1 MSVDD
6 RMRIPALLTAGAL
19 LLGGIAGLAHSAVA
33 PAAPSATASVPTYD
47 TGTTLTEVAAT
58 STVRTVELVRCTKY
72 QYVTR
77 TRTTLCLKGTRAHTT
92 ARFIGSIVQ
101 SKAADGSWVRVPYVW
116 DAKAKALVY
125 SRWLDL
131 QLHRKAVPD
140 PTTIP
145 QPAPPQPA
153 PTQPAP
159 APTSEAP
166 AAVPA
171 PGASTIAQPDGVGV
185 SPTPWLNVPGDAAA
199 KASSYAYFPQAAT
212 AATAAHWDRCTTI
225 RWTVD
230 LTRITQAG
238 SSAADELSRWTQIM
252 TYASHVTGYT
262 FQYVPGDGKVTIDP
276 ALNQPVAT
284 AWSDTGADIVI
295 SYVSPNDPGAY
306 RSTAVGAAVVG
317 RAGPWYSLLPGGV
330 KRIFKAYVQLAYEWL
345 PTASE
350 TDHYNL
356 LFHEFGHALGLAHV
370 GDPTQV
376 MNPYIASQDT
386 YRLGDRTGLWQ
397 LAQDACISPQ
407 G

>member
-19 LLGGIAGLAHSAVA
+19 LLGGIAGLAQSAVA
-33 PAAPSATASVPTYD
+33 PTPPPTTTAAPTYD
-47 TGTTLTEVAAT
+47 TGTTLTEVAAK

-72 QYVTR
+72 SYVTR
-77 TRTTLCLKGTRAHTT
+77 TRTTVCLKGTRSHTT
-92 ARFIGSIVQ
+92 ARFLGSIVQ
-101 SKAADGSWVRVPYVW
+101 SKAADGSWTRVPYVW
-116 DAKAKALVY
+116 DPRAKALVY

-131 QLHRKAVPD
+131 QLHRTVVPD
-140 PTTIP
+140 PTNLP
-145 QPAPPQPA
+145 RPAPPQPA
-153 PTQPAP
+153 PV
-159 APTSEAP
+159 PTSAAP

-199 KASSYAYFPQAAT
+199 KAGSYAYFPEAAT

-225 RWTVD
+225 TWTVD
-230 LTRITQAG
+230 LTRAAQAG
-238 SSAADELSRWTQIM
+238 TSAADELSRWTQIM
-252 TYASHVTGYT
+252 TYAAHVTGYT
-262 FQYVPGDGKVTIDP
+262 FQYVPGDGQVTIDP
-276 ALNQPVAT
+276 TLNQPVAS
-284 AWSDTGADIVI
+284 AWSATGADIVI
-295 SYVSPNDPGAY
+295 TYVSPNDPGAY
-306 RSTAVGAAVVG
+306 RSTAVGATVVG
-317 RAGPWYSLLPGGV
+317 RAGPWYSMLPGGV

-350 TDHYNL
+350 ADHYNL

-370 GDPTQV
+370 DDATQV

>member
-1 MSVDD
+1 MSVDA
-6 RMRIPALLTAGAL
+6 RMRVPVLLIAGAL
-19 LLGGIAGLAHSAVA
+19 LLGGIAGHARSVVA
-33 PAAPSATASVPTYD
+33 PTAPSATAAAPTYD
-47 TGTTLTEVAAT
+47 TGTTLTQVAAT
-58 STVRTVELVRCTKY
+58 STVRTVELVRCTRY
-72 QYVTR
+72 RYVSR
-77 TRTTLCLKGTRAHTT
+77 TRTTLCLKGTRVHTT
-92 ARFIGSIVQ
+92 ARFLGSIVQ
-101 SKAADGSWVRVPYVW
+101 SKAANGSWARVPYVW
-116 DAKAKALVY
+116 HARTKTLVY
-125 SRWLDL
+125 SHWLDL
-131 QLHRKAVPD
+131 QLHRKVVAD
-140 PTTIP
+140 PPSLP
-145 QPAPPQPA
+145 QPAPPRPA
-153 PTQPAP
+153 PV
-159 APTSEAP
+159 PTSAAP

-171 PGASTIAQPDGVGV
+171 PGPSTIPQPDGVGV

-199 KASSYAYFPQAAT
+199 AASSYAYFPEAAT

-230 LTRITQAG
+230 LTRSTQG
-238 SSAADELSRWTQIM
+238 GTSSADELSRWTQIM

-262 FQYVPGDGKVTIDP
+262 FEYVPGYGKVTIDP
-276 ALNQPVAT
+276 KLNQPVAT

-306 RSTAVGAAVVG
+306 RSTAVGGAVVG
-317 RAGPWYSLLPGGV
+317 RAGPWYSLLPSGV
-330 KRIFKAYVQLAYEWL
+330 KRIFKASVQLAYEWL

-350 TDHYNL
+350 ADHYNL